1 MPQTSDIDTKEL
13 DKLQGSFVQE
23 ESGENQDDSLE
34 QKVAKSLSFYKKV
47 LRYALFLVGII
58 IIAVFVCIYLHL
70 INSNE
75 KIISIYLQTVD
86 WHVYVIYGISLAFTG
101 SMIATIFLSLL
112 SYLKFLSKNK
122 N

>member
-1 MPQTSDIDTKEL
+1 MPQTSDIDTKDL
-13 DKLQGSFVQE
+13 DKLKDSFVQE

-34 QKVAKSLSFYKKV
+34 QKAVKWLNRYKTI
-47 LRYALFLVGII
+47 LRYALFIVGII
-58 IIAVFVCIYLHL
+58 IITVFVCRYLHL

-112 SYLKFLSKNK
+112 NYLKFLSKNK

>member
-13 DKLQGSFVQE
+13 DKLQGSSGQE

-34 QKVAKSLSFYKKV
+34 QKVAKSLNRYKTW
-47 LRYALFLVGII
+47 LRYTLFIVGII
-58 IIAVFVCIYLHL
+58 IIIIFGCRYLHL

-75 KIISIYLQTVD
+75 KIISIYLQTAD

-101 SMIATIFLSLL
+101 SIIVTVFCSLL

>member
-13 DKLQGSFVQE
+13 DKLQESFVQE

-58 IIAVFVCIYLHL
+58 IIAVFVCRYLHL

>member
-13 DKLQGSFVQE
+13 DKLQGSSGQE
-23 ESGENQDDSLE
+23 ESVENQDDSLE
-34 QKVAKSLSFYKKV
+34 QKVAKSLNRYKTW
-47 LRYALFLVGII
+47 LRYTLFIVGII
-58 IIAVFVCIYLHL
+58 IIIIFGCRYLHL

-75 KIISIYLQTVD
+75 KIISIYLQTAD

-101 SMIATIFLSLL
+101 SIIVTVFCSLL

>member
-13 DKLQGSFVQE
+13 DKLHGSSVQE

-34 QKVAKSLSFYKKV
+34 QKAAKTLNYYRTI
-47 LRYALFLVGII
+47 LRYALFIVGII
-58 IIAVFVCIYLHL
+58 IIIIFGCRYLHL

-75 KIISIYLQTVD
+75 KIISIYPQTVD

-112 SYLKFLSKNK
+112 NYLKFLSKNK

>member
-1 MPQTSDIDTKEL
+1 MLQTSDIDTKEL
-13 DKLQGSFVQE
+13 DKLKNSFVQE

-34 QKVAKSLSFYKKV
+34 QKAVKRLNCYKTI
-47 LRYALFLVGII
+47 LRYALFIVGII
-58 IIAVFVCIYLHL
+58 IITVFVCRYLHL

-86 WHVYVIYGISLAFTG
+86 WHVYIIYGISLAFTG
-101 SMIATIFLSLL
+101 SMVATIFLSLL

>member
-13 DKLQGSFVQE
+13 DKLQESLVQE
-23 ESGENQDDSLE
+23 ESGENLDDSLE
-34 QKVAKSLSFYKKV
+34 QKAAKSLNCYKTR
-47 LRYALFLVGII
+47 LRYALFIVGII
-58 IIAVFVCIYLHL
+58 IIVIFGCRYLHL

-75 KIISIYLQTVD
+75 KIISIYLQTAD
-86 WHVYVIYGISLAFTG
+86 WHVYIIYGISLAFTG
-101 SMIATIFLSLL
+101 SMIATVFLSLL

>member
-13 DKLQGSFVQE
+13 DKLHGSSVQE

-34 QKVAKSLSFYKKV
+34 QKAAKTLNYYKTI
-47 LRYALFLVGII
+47 LRYALFIVGII
-58 IIAVFVCIYLHL
+58 IIAVFVCRYLHL

-112 SYLKFLSKNK
+112 NYLKFLSKNK

>member
-1 MPQTSDIDTKEL
+1 MLQTSDIDTKEL
-13 DKLQGSFVQE
+13 DKLKNSFVQE

-34 QKVAKSLSFYKKV
+34 QKAVKKLNCYKTI
-47 LRYALFLVGII
+47 LRYALFIVGII
-58 IIAVFVCIYLHL
+58 IITVFVCRYLHL

-75 KIISIYLQTVD
+75 KIISIYLQTAD
-86 WHVYVIYGISLAFTG
+86 WHVYIIYGISLAFTG

-112 SYLKFLSKNK
+112 NYLKFLSKNK

>member
-13 DKLQGSFVQE
+13 DKLKDSFVQE

-34 QKVAKSLSFYKKV
+34 QKIAKSLSFYKKV

-58 IIAVFVCIYLHL
+58 IIAVFVCRYIHL

-112 SYLKFLSKNK
+112 NYLKFLSKNK

>member
-13 DKLQGSFVQE
+13 DKLQGSSGQE

-34 QKVAKSLSFYKKV
+34 QKVAKSLNRYKTW
-47 LRYALFLVGII
+47 LRYTLFIVEII
-58 IIAVFVCIYLHL
+58 IIIIFGCRYLHL

-75 KIISIYLQTVD
+75 KIISIYLQTAD

-101 SMIATIFLSLL
+101 SIIVTVFCSLL